1 MDQNQKL
8 SSTDHFSL
16 VPFTGSLRKAD
27 SIFNDIL
34 TLRLVVE
41 VLIRRKCQKLKTLE
55 SVFQVLKGLGFS

>member
-16 VPFTGSLRKAD
+16 VPFAGSLRKAD

-41 VLIRRKCQKLKTLE
+41 VSIRRKCQKWKTLE
-55 SVFQVLKGLGFS
+55 SVFQVLEGLGFS